1 MKRKHY
7 VGVFDERNDA
17 ELAARDLREKGFKD
31 DQIGYAWR
39 DDKGKT
45 HQEGNK
51 SAEMAASGAGTGVV
65 LGGIIG
71 AGAALL
77 IPGIGPVVSGGL
89 LATALAGAATGAVA
103 GGVAGGIT
111 GALMGLGIPEDEAK
125 YYNDQFSRGPHPD
138 DGARRRPL
146 QRRER
151 HRSQAPWL
159 RLRDPRRPP
168 GEGRPLRARDHD
180 QEDLLAPS
188 RNRLRWQDSVQRMAG
203 SCRQSTQRPSATRVP
218 PMDAWVDLAARSSV

>member
-1 MKRKHY
+1 MTHTPEHTTKRSHY

-39 DDKGKT
+39 DEKGKT

-77 IPGIGPVVSGGL
+77 IPGIGPVISGGL
-89 LATALAGAATGAVA
+89 LASALAGAATGAVA
-103 GGVAGGIT
+103 GGVAGGIS

-125 YYNDQFSRGPHPD
+125 YYNDQFS
-138 DGARRRPL
+138 
-146 QRRER
+146 
-151 HRSQAPWL
+151 
-159 RLRDPRRPP
+159 
-168 GEGRPLRARDHD
+168 EGRTLMTVKADDRYSDASDIIRKRRGYDYETRADRPMKGDRVE
-180 QEDLLAPS
+180 QE
-188 RNRLRWQDSVQRMAG
+188 
-203 SCRQSTQRPSATRVP
+203 TTTKKTY
-218 PMDAWVDLAARSSV
+218 

>member
-1 MKRKHY
+1 MCGPESACYIEGTKTLEERRMTHTPEHTTKRKHY

-45 HQEGNK
+45 HQAGNK
-51 SAEMAASGAGTGVV
+51 SGEMAASGAGTGVV

-89 LATALAGAATGAVA
+89 LASALAGAATGAVA
-103 GGVAGGIT
+103 GGVAGGVS
-111 GALMGLGIPEDEAK
+111 GALVGLGIPENEAK
-125 YYNDQFSRGPHPD
+125 YYDEQFREGRTLMTVRANDRYDDASDIVRRRRGYDYETREDRPMKGDRVDQESQTKRCRHRLPMRRK
-138 DGARRRPL
+138 ARRHWR
-146 QRRER
+146 
-151 HRSQAPWL
+151 
-159 RLRDPRRPP
+159 
-168 GEGRPLRARDHD
+168 GI
-180 QEDLLAPS
+180 
-188 RNRLRWQDSVQRMAG
+188 
-203 SCRQSTQRPSATRVP
+203 
-218 PMDAWVDLAARSSV
+218 

>member
-1 MKRKHY
+1 MTQTPEHTTQRKHY
-7 VGVFDERNDA
+7 LGIFDERNDA

-31 DQIGYAWR
+31 EQIGYAWR

-103 GGVAGGIT
+103 GGVAGGVS
-111 GALMGLGIPEDEAK
+111 GALVGLGIPDVEAK
-125 YYNDQFSRGPHPD
+125 YYDEQFKKGGTLMTVRAEDRYNDASD
-138 DGARRRPL
+138 IVRRR
-146 QRRER
+146 RGFDYET
-151 HRSQAPWL
+151 
-159 RLRDPRRPP
+159 RDD
-168 GEGRPLRARDHD
+168 RPLKRDRFE
-180 QEDLLAPS
+180 QES
-188 RNRLRWQDSVQRMAG
+188 QRY
-203 SCRQSTQRPSATRVP
+203 R
-218 PMDAWVDLAARSSV
+218 